1 MLFFSR
7 LLGAINLRGFGRL
20 NHRLKTFL
28 ERNAKNDGTGVEA
41 HGLGYGC
48 SRELRYNTTEGMD
61 LSDLATEYSI

>member
-1 MLFFSR
+1 M
-7 LLGAINLRGFGRL
+7 
-20 NHRLKTFL
+20 KTFL

-61 LSDLATEYSI
+61 LRVIWQLNTLSEVLEGLITP